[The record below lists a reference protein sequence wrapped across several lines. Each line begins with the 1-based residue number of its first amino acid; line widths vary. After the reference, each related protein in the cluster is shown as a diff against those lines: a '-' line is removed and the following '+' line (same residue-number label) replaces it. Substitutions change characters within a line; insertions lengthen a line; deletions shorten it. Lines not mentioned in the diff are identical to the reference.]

1 MANTKAWPLRKKVE
15 VEWIDS
21 CFNRGW
27 DNQESYNKNAGI
39 STCRSAG
46 YLLSRDNKQII
57 IVQSIS
63 ENGMAEAIAIPL
75 VAVVRLRRL
84 SGGLDD

>member
-1 MANTKAWPLRKKVE
+1 MASTKAWPLRKKVE

-27 DNQESYNKNAGI
+27 DSQENYEKNAGI

-46 YLLSRDNKQII
+46 YLLSRDDKQIV

-63 ENGMAEAIAIPL
+63 NNSLSEAIAIPL
-75 VAVVRLRRL
+75 VAVVKLRRL
-84 SGGLDD
+84 DGGLD